1 MQCAADVILIDCGRA
16 DVPPLMTAWVAHAG
30 SGKFGADEAAEDA
43 ALRAGAQGVLRQYSC
58 VSAGDSE
65 VLARAA
71 AIAAT
76 AMAERNPD
84 AFSGGLEEAS
94 LC

>member
-1 MQCAADVILIDCGRA
+1 MDCGIA
-16 DVPPLMTAWVAHAG
+16 DASSLPNNRVAHAG

-43 ALRAGAQGVLRQYSC
+43 ALRAGAQGVLRQYSR
-58 VSAGDSE
+58 VSAADSE

-94 LC
+94 LR

>member
-1 MQCAADVILIDCGRA
+1 MIFNRSFVWHG
-16 DVPPLMTAWVAHAG
+16 AG

-43 ALRAGAQGVLRQYSC
+43 ALRAGAQGVLRQHSR
-58 VSAGDSE
+58 VSAADSE
-65 VLARAA
+65 VLARAS

-84 AFSGGLEEAS
+84 AFAGAMEEAS
-94 LC
+94 FMSGFAQ

>member
-1 MQCAADVILIDCGRA
+1 MLHG
-16 DVPPLMTAWVAHAG
+16 AG

-43 ALRAGAQGVLRQYSC
+43 ALCAGAQGVLRQHSR
-58 VSAGDSE
+58 VSAADSE
-65 VLARAA
+65 VLARAS

-84 AFSGGLEEAS
+84 AFAGAMEEARFMFRHAQ
-94 LC
+94 

>member
-1 MQCAADVILIDCGRA
+1 
-16 DVPPLMTAWVAHAG
+16 MTNRLAHAG

-43 ALRAGAQGVLRQYSC
+43 ALRAGAQGVLRQYSR
-58 VSAGDSE
+58 VSAAGSE

-84 AFSGGLEEAS
+84 AFSGALEEAS
-94 LC
+94 AQLMCTCT

>member
-1 MQCAADVILIDCGRA
+1 
-16 DVPPLMTAWVAHAG
+16 MTNWVVHAG

-43 ALRAGAQGVLRQYSC
+43 ALRAGAQGVLRQYSR
-58 VSAGDSE
+58 VSAVDNE

-84 AFSGGLEEAS
+84 AFSGALEEAS
-94 LC
+94 VQLMYTHAYPHLCVMPK